1 MIEYIAC
8 GIVGAV
14 FGAYL
19 KDENTKEMKPE
30 RLDEYDLDRER
41 PSDFFIK
48 MYLHKKEHKEE
59 MMNYGKD
66 DFNNVRYVQYAHNEK
81 CGTVIY
87 NLPIGELGAMSYML
101 NENYQPFSGDG
112 FHKIN
117 LDINRAK
124 TGSSEYRFLEHIRFI
139 ESGNAKVFMINGDR

>member
-19 KDENTKEMKPE
+19 KDENTKEIKPK

-41 PSDFFIK
+41 PSDPHIE
-48 MYLHKKEHKEE
+48 MYLLEKNNKEKIV
-59 MMNYGKD
+59 NYRKD
-66 DFNNVRYVQYAHNEK
+66 DFDSVRYVQYAHNEER
-81 CGTVIY
+81 GTVIY
-87 NLPIGELGAMSYML
+87 NLPIGRLGATNYLL

-112 FHKIN
+112 FHEIN

-124 TGSSEYRFLEHIRFI
+124 TGASEYRFIEHIRFI
-139 ESGNAKVFMINGDR
+139 ESGKAKVFILEK